1 MKSKIKKI
9 LVLSL
14 IIGLVFSL
22 AACGAK
28 EKIEEKVGEKI
39 TETIIEKAV
48 GDENTQV
55 DIDGDTIK
63 IKDTDGGEVSLGGTE
78 WSEIDY
84 LPEFKGGN
92 MISAANDSEGKVM
105 IILEKV
111 EENDYKNYVED
122 INKDFTENVKQ
133 IDTDEYSLFEGKNG
147 KGYRVAVQYFHG
159 DKSLTI
165 IGNNESQQD

>member
-1 MKSKIKKI
+1 MKSKMKKI
-9 LVLSL
+9 FVLSL
-14 IIGLVFSL
+14 IIGLVLLL
-22 AACGAK
+22 AGCGVK
-28 EKIEEKVGEKI
+28 ENVEKKVGEKI

-55 DIDGDTIK
+55 DIDGDKITIM
-63 IKDTDGGEVSLGGTE
+63 DADGGEVSLGGTE
-78 WSEIDY
+78 WPEIDY

-92 MISAANDSEGKVM
+92 IISAAKDGEGNVM

-111 EENDYKNYVED
+111 EENDYKKYVED
-122 INKDFTENVKQ
+122 INKDFTEDVAQ
-133 IDTDEYSLFEGKNG
+133 METDEYSLFEAKNS
-147 KGYRVAVQYFHG
+147 KGCRVAVQYFYG

>member
-1 MKSKIKKI
+1 MKSKMKKI

-14 IIGLVFSL
+14 IMGLVFLL
-22 AACGAK
+22 AGCGAK
-28 EKIEEKVGEKI
+28 EKVEQKVGEKI
-39 TETIIEKAV
+39 TEKIIEKAV
-48 GDENTQV
+48 GDEDTQV

-63 IKDTDGGEVSLGGTE
+63 IKDADGDEVSLGGNE
-78 WSEIDY
+78 WPEIDY

-92 MISAANDSEGKVM
+92 MISAANDSEGKLM
-105 IILEKV
+105 ILLEKV

-122 INKDFTENVKQ
+122 INKDFTEDVTQ
-133 IDTDEYSLFEGKNG
+133 METDEFSLFEGRNG
-147 KGYRVAVQYFHG
+147 KGYRVAVQYFYE